1 VINGDVQVEGISEG
15 NELFDSNQGVL
26 VEYQGKEWAEDPE
39 LGVTAAG
46 PDRVH
51 GEEDHYMEH
60 GFDPEGD
67 EPIGADEEWRYFKR
81 QQKVAEGRSN
91 EKVQQQEGRSRV
103 ENKGSAYEGTDPD
116 VVPSDEATMIGDAT
130 YFAHTTYDRDNPDI
144 KEGSTFADKDAFML
158 VMKQYA
164 IKREFH
170 TMVVHSDK
178 SRYRARCA
186 DLECE
191 WKVYAKKLLGC
202 PTFMVFM
209 YCFQIAHICV
219 I

>member
-1 VINGDVQVEGISEG
+1 
-15 NELFDSNQGVL
+15 
-26 VEYQGKEWAEDPE
+26 
-39 LGVTAAG
+39 
-46 PDRVH
+46 
-51 GEEDHYMEH
+51 
-60 GFDPEGD
+60 
-67 EPIGADEEWRYFKR
+67 
-81 QQKVAEGRSN
+81 
-91 EKVQQQEGRSRV
+91 
-103 ENKGSAYEGTDPD
+103 
-116 VVPSDEATMIGDAT
+116 MIGNAT

-209 YCFQIAHICV
+209 YYFQIAHMCHLNFLLMYPYYFQIALPFV
-219 I
+219 FEFSIF